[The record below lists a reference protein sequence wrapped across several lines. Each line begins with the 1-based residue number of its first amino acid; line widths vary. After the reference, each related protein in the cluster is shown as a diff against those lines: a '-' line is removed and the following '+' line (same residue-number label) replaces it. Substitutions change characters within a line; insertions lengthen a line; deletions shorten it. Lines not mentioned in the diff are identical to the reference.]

1 MIGRGVWFAAGAAAG
16 VYATV
21 KARRVAE
28 AFTPDGIRDR
38 IGAVGLGARM
48 MREEFA
54 QGAAD
59 AEAGLRQ
66 RYTAAAEERRALEP
80 GRDTPSGYST
90 TDERK

>member
-38 IGAVGLGARM
+38 INAVGLGARM
-48 MREEFA
+48 VRDEFA
-54 QGAAD
+54 QGVAD
-59 AEAGLRQ
+59 AETDLRE
-66 RYTAAAEERRALEP
+66 RYQAAASKHRELEQRR
-80 GRDTPSGYST
+80 G
-90 TDERK
+90 TD

>member
-21 KARRVAE
+21 KARRVLE

-38 IGAVGLGARM
+38 WGAVGLGARM

-59 AEAGLRQ
+59 AEHDLRE
-66 RYTAAAEERRALEP
+66 RYAAAAEQHRALE
-80 GRDTPSGYST
+80 SGLDT

>member
-21 KARRVAE
+21 RVRRAME

-38 IGAVGLGARM
+38 LGAVGLGARM

-59 AEAGLRQ
+59 AEHDLRE
-66 RYTAAAEERRALEP
+66 RYAAAAEQHRALEP
-80 GRDTPSGYST
+80 GLDTT
-90 TDERK
+90 NDERK

>member
-1 MIGRGVWFAAGAAAG
+1 MIGRGAWFAAGAAAG

-21 KARRVAE
+21 KVRRLAE

-38 IGAVGLGARM
+38 IGAIGLGARM

-59 AEAGLRQ
+59 AEADMRQ
-66 RYTAAAEERRALEP
+66 RYAAAAEQHKALEN
-80 GRDTPSGYST
+80 G
-90 TDERK
+90 ERK